1 MSRVLAVVPIAPAAA
16 PEKFAPLQDTGYQ
29 VAVIKDAKS
38 LGARSKQ
45 VRTHADDIAL
55 VVATPTDGNCL
66 PTALLRCLHGGQ
78 PLSKGQE
85 CWCYV
90 KY

>member
-45 VRTHADDIAL
+45 VRTHADDNAL
-55 VVATPTDGNCL
+55 VVA
-66 PTALLRCLHGGQ
+66 
-78 PLSKGQE
+78 
-85 CWCYV
+85 W
-90 KY
+90 